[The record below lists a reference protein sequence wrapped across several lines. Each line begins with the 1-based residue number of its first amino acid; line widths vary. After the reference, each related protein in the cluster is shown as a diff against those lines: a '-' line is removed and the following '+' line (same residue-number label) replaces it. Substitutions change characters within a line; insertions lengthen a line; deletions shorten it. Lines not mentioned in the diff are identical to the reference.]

1 MTETASRRAILTGAV
16 SLFALAACGPRE
28 AAAASASEKAFADSP
43 FRTLTVAG
51 RQGMFDLLEK
61 SAEFVR
67 PVAGRVSDRER
78 AEV

>member
-1 MTETASRRAILTGAV
+1 MSTPNASHPDSSAERSSRPST
-16 SLFALAACGPRE
+16 ALAGLGLLERSPDR
-28 AAAASASEKAFADSP
+28 FDSRV
-43 FRTLTVAG
+43 FWLTLTVAG